1 MMDKRTILAFVL
13 ISALFLVW
21 MQFFSPKPEPVK
33 PGTGQTQSPQS
44 PHDSGASSLPG
55 RSTPPEAATVDL
67 PEYRGRQNTGGRFIT
82 VETPLYT
89 AQFNTLGARLYR
101 FELKQFKNW
110 YGKPAQ
116 LIADSTGFGGEL
128 ALAYRSRDGRMINT
142 GDLLYDVEAP
152 PTITLKETDSVV
164 ITARLP
170 LGAVAVGDSTP
181 VIVKGKDTVRGSDTN
196 RTPGAASGAIV
207 KRFVFRGNS
216 YGIGLDV
223 TMDAMASQI
232 DGSSYQ
238 LLWQKGLKYQEY
250 NSVDEASKG
259 NTKVMVAGSMVKFDA
274 GDIGVTK
281 TDTAKGEVAWA
292 GLNTKYFAA
301 ALIPS
306 KPVANGE
313 VIVTTTSIGA
323 DSGGHVESVD
333 MRFRVPYT
341 KPTETTSFTLYAG
354 PLDYNIV
361 SDFGLTDMV
370 DLGFTWIVRPI
381 AQYFMLPF
389 FRAIHA
395 VIPNWGLVII
405 VFSLIMRGILW
416 PLSIPQIKSSR
427 KMQLLQP
434 KIAELRE
441 KNADDPQKQQMATMA
456 LYREYGINPVGGC
469 LPLLLQMPILY
480 ALWATLGSAIE
491 LRQADF
497 ALWIHDLS
505 VPDVIATLPF
515 SIPLLGNK
523 LSGLALIMGVTLFIQ
538 QKMMISDPKQKAMVY
553 MMPLLLTLT
562 FTHFPSGLNLYYL
575 MFNLLS
581 IGQQIYLTKYSKN
594 PMTLEEMRRQAGNK
608 KPGWLA
614 TKMAEAQKM
623 AEMQQQG
630 AGRSGGSS
638 GSKDIDGRTPVEP
651 KPTKPKTRF

>member
-13 ISALFLVW
+13 ISAIFLVW
-21 MQFFSPKPEPVK
+21 MQFFSPKPEPAK
-33 PGTGQTQSPQS
+33 PGTAQTPA
-44 PHDSGASSLPG
+44 PLTPLDSGSAPVAG
-55 RSTPPEAATVDL
+55 KNTPVETKAVDL

-82 VETPLYT
+82 VETPLYS

-101 FELKQFKNW
+101 LELKKFRNW

-116 LIADSTGFGGEL
+116 LIADSMGFGGEL
-128 ALAYRSRDGRMINT
+128 ALAYRSRDGRVINT

-152 PTITLKETDSVV
+152 ASITLKESDSVV

-170 LGAVAVGDSTP
+170 LGATAVGDTTP
-181 VIVKGKDTVRGSDTN
+181 AVAGDTARHADTN
-196 RTPGAASGAIV
+196 RAPTATSGAIV
-207 KRFVFRGNS
+207 KRFVFHGNS

-223 TMDAMASQI
+223 TMDGMASQI
-232 DGSSYQ
+232 DGSSYE
-238 LLWQKGLKYQEY
+238 LLWEKGLKYQEY
-250 NSVDEASKG
+250 NSVEEATKG
-259 NTKVMVAGSMVKFDA
+259 NVKVMVAGSMRKIDA
-274 GDIGVTK
+274 GDIGLAK
-281 TDTAKGEVAWA
+281 ADTAKGEIAWA
-292 GLNTKYFAA
+292 GLNIKYFAA
-301 ALIPS
+301 AMVPAHPI
-306 KPVANGE
+306 ANGQ
-313 VIVTTTSIGA
+313 VIVNSYAAGA
-323 DSGGHVESVD
+323 DSGGHVESFG

-341 KPTETTSFTLYAG
+341 KPTETTSFIVYAG

-361 SDFGLTDMV
+361 SDYGLTDMV
-370 DLGFTWIVRPI
+370 DLGFAWVVRPI

-389 FRAIHA
+389 FRAIHS

-469 LPLLLQMPILY
+469 LPLLLQMPVLY

-491 LRQADF
+491 LRQANF
-497 ALWIHDLS
+497 GFWIHDLS

-623 AEMQQQG
+623 AEMQQSG
-630 AGRSGGSS
+630 TGRSGGSS
-638 GSKDIDGRTPVEP
+638 SSGSKNVDGRTPVEP
-651 KPTKPKTRF
+651 KPKKRF